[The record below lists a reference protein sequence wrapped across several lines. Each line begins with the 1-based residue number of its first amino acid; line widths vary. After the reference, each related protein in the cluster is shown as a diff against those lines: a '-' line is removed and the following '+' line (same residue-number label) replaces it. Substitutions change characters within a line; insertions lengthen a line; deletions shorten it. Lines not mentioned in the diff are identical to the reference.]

1 MKNKNNTN
9 INASLKL
16 KESFENNFLYSDSIP
31 ATASKFLLAALAL
44 GPAIVVGS
52 VAPGVFSML
61 KSFDKKHIYSQQ
73 KICIALNN
81 LKQRKFIEIIEE
93 GDEKFKVRL
102 TNKGQKRTKEI
113 SFEFLSITKPNKWD
127 GKWRVLVFDIPTNPK
142 IYNQARNALRE
153 KIKELGFYQMQKSV
167 WVFPYECEDEILFV
181 AEIFK
186 VQKYIEIMTVEK
198 LLHEEKIRRIFHL

>member
-142 IYNQARNALRE
+142 IYNQARNALRA